1 MKKTMAVILAA
12 LMIIS
17 MAACG
22 GKSGSNGVVYPSSHN
37 GAKLAMDTA
46 PEMKDSGYVVSDSLN
61 FYPEEIPEMSPEA
74 FNTEEYN
81 EIKENSFI
89 KVSTMPL
96 STFAADVDTGSYTNF
111 RRMVLADNY
120 ALSQIPSGA
129 VRIEEMVNYFDYTV
143 SNKSEGAFSVQ
154 YETGICPWNSEHGLL
169 MMTVEANKKD
179 VDNKGNNFVF
189 LIDTSGSMRAANKI
203 DLVKE
208 SFKLLTESLT
218 ENDTVSIVTYA
229 SDAQIV
235 MEGVSGDKHKAIIKA
250 IDSLSVNGGT
260 NGSGGITGA
269 YKCAEEHFIEG
280 GNNRVIIASDG
291 DMNLGVT
298 SQSGLVDLIKEK
310 KNSGIF
316 LTTLGFGAGNYSDAN
331 MERIADAGN
340 GNYYYIDC
348 IGEARRVLVEKLKE
362 TTVTVAK
369 DVKFQVEF
377 NPAKIA
383 EYRLLGYENRTMAAD
398 DFADDTKDGGEVG
411 AGQQVTV
418 LYELVYA
425 NGQETSSG
433 LKYQGDRELSEAAAG
448 DEILTLSVRYK
459 QPDGDV
465 SALEEYPVTE
475 TTGENSSDFRFASS
489 VVETVLVINKSEY
502 KGTSDIEHAKEEA
515 KASAEGN
522 DYRTEF
528 SVIIN
533 KLH

>member
-1 MKKTMAVILAA
+1 MKKITAIILAA
-12 LMIIS
+12 VMVLTLT
-17 MAACG
+17 ACG
-22 GKSGSNGVVYPSSHN
+22 KSKEASYDVTNYSNYNAKPDATLVYE
-37 GAKLAMDTA
+37 AKTVASDELIMEEPMAM
-46 PEMKDSGYVVSDSLN
+46 PE
-61 FYPEEIPEMSPEA
+61 

-81 EIKENSFI
+81 EIVENSFV

-111 RRMVLADNY
+111 RRMVLGDNY
-120 ALSQIPSGA
+120 QLGQIPSGA
-129 VRIEEMVNYFDYTV
+129 VRIEEMVNYFDYSV
-143 SNKSEGAFSVQ
+143 NNKSQGAFSVQ
-154 YETGICPWNSEHGLL
+154 YETAACPWNPEHGLL
-169 MMTVEANKKD
+169 MMTVEANKKE
-179 VDNKGNNFVF
+179 VDNKGNNFVY
-189 LIDTSGSMRAANKI
+189 LVDTSGSMRSANKI

-208 SFKLLTESLT
+208 SFKLLTESLN

-229 SDAQIV
+229 SNARV
-235 MEGVSGDKHKAIIKA
+235 VLEGAGGNNQKKIIKA
-250 IDSLSVNGGT
+250 IESLEVGGGT
-260 NGSGGITGA
+260 NGSGGIEGA
-269 YKCAEEHFIEG
+269 YKCALEHFIEG

-310 KNSGIF
+310 KDQGVF

-348 IGEARRVLVEKLKE
+348 IGEERRVLVEKLKE

-377 NPAKIA
+377 NPTKVS

-398 DFADDTKDGGEVG
+398 DFNDDKKDGGEVG

-425 NGQETSSG
+425 DGENSSSG
-433 LKYQGDRELSEAAAG
+433 LKYQGDRELTTAA
-448 DEILTLSVRYK
+448 DPEEILTLSVRYK

-465 SALEEYPVTE
+465 SALEEYPVEMTYDAP
-475 TTGENSSDFRFASS
+475 SDDLMFAAA
-489 VVETVLVINKSEY
+489 VVEAALVINNSEY
-502 KGTSDIEHAKEEA
+502 KGTASLEHAKESA
-515 KASAEGN
+515 KESAGKN

-528 SVIIN
+528 CTILN
-533 KLH
+533 RLN